1 MSDSTSSAP
10 ETGPNGVGPRG
21 MEPRGLDA
29 MRPARWRP
37 RRLHFHLSLWSLV
50 AILVISLGLVLS
62 SMALTGRVV
71 VLPGWVT
78 ERVTDELNS
87 ALPTGTVSLARVEAG
102 LTPGGR
108 PRLRLVDVG
117 LRDASGLS
125 LAQLNAVEMSLSR
138 RAALKGQLV
147 PSYIEL
153 QGAQVTLRR
162 LQNGAFDLA
171 LGQNVGATGNLAA
184 LLDQLDALF
193 ETGPIARVA
202 WLGATDLTVTLED
215 ARSGRIWQVTD
226 GTLDVIPQE
235 AFIDTNVQ
243 FNVFNQTEELA
254 SINFAFRS
262 ARDSSEA
269 SLSLRFDNAAA
280 RDIAAQSPVM
290 AFLSVIDAPISGAL
304 RSSVNPDGGLEEL
317 AGALQ
322 IGAGGLSPV
331 PGAPPA
337 KFDGA
342 RIYIDFD
349 PSRQRINFTGA
360 ALESEIGSFAA
371 EGHVYLADFQGGWPN
386 SLIGQVDIPHA
397 TLSPPDFFA
406 APLEIDSGTADLRVR
421 LDPFQIE
428 FGQIVA
434 YRGANRYEARGKLG
448 ADGTGWWISLDTGF
462 ERASKEEV
470 MALWPVA
477 VETGT
482 RDWVAQNI
490 DGGAVTDGTLAFR
503 KEPDGKLKMN
513 GTFGI
518 EGASVRPIE
527 GLAPLQVETGYVTLA
542 PQRAVV
548 VAEAASLTSPEGAA
562 LDLSGTSYMIP
573 TGKQPDKVGTLNLA
587 LAGPIRGVLSVL
599 ADEPFSVFRGT
610 GGDLGP
616 DMARGAAVA
625 QGRVLIPLRPGELD
639 TKDISYDIDAR
650 LSEVSSD
657 VLIENKLLLGDALEL
672 HATNAG
678 IEVTGP
684 VRIGQARAQGT
695 WMMPMVNGV
704 TLSATIAGTLEISQ
718 AALNEFGLE
727 DVAAMVTGS
736 SRGRFDIDLGDPG
749 EAPVLRLSS
758 DLGGLGMEIPGTGW
772 RKAPDE
778 TGRLTVT
785 ARLGDRPEVTQLR
798 ITAPGLLARG
808 TITTAEGGGLGEA
821 VFEKVRLGSW
831 LDAPVTIT
839 GRGAGLPV
847 AIAVPGGTIDLR
859 STEFDGSGGQAAPG
873 PRRPLTV
880 ALNRLIVSD
889 KIQLRD
895 LRADLDLAGGLSGKF
910 SGRLFTGNTI
920 EGTVAQTSE
929 GAAIRLTSNRAGDVL
944 RETGIFAKAKSGKL
958 ELILAPVAG
967 VGTYEGEFTI
977 TNTRIVDAPAMASL
991 LSAVSIVGLPDQ
1003 LQGDG
1008 IRFEEVEGRF
1018 RLSPTSV
1025 TLYRSSAVGPSMG
1038 VSLDGYYDMQAGQ
1051 IDMQGV
1057 LSPLYIVNALGR
1069 VLSPRDGEGLVGFN
1083 FTLKGAA
1090 DKPEVGVNPL
1100 SILTPGVLREIFR
1113 RAPPKAPSD
1122 PAEP

>member
-1 MSDSTSSAP
+1 MSDRTSTAP
-10 ETGPNGVGPRG
+10 ETGSRSI
-21 MEPRGLDA
+21 DA
-29 MRPARWRP
+29 VRSARWRP
-37 RRLHFHLSLWSLV
+37 RRLHLHISLWSLA
-50 AILVISLGLVLS
+50 AIVLISLGLVLS

-71 VLPGWVT
+71 ILPDWVT
-78 ERVTDELNS
+78 ERVTDELNA
-87 ALPTGTVSLARVEAG
+87 ALPAGTVSLARVEAG
-102 LTPGGR
+102 LTRGGR

-117 LRDASGLS
+117 LRDETGLT

-138 RAALKGQLV
+138 RAAFKGRLV
-147 PSYIEL
+147 PSYVEL

-184 LLDQLDALF
+184 LLDQLDAVF

-202 WLGATDLTVTLED
+202 WLAATDLTVTLED

-226 GTLDVIPQE
+226 GTLEITPQD
-235 AFIDTNVQ
+235 AFIDTTVR

-254 SINFAFRS
+254 STDFSFRS

-269 SLSLRFDNAAA
+269 SFAVRFDNAAA

-342 RIYIDFD
+342 KIYIDFD
-349 PSRQRINFTGA
+349 PARQRIDFTGA
-360 ALESEIGSFAA
+360 SLDSEIGSLSA
-371 EGHVYLADFQGGWPN
+371 EGHVYLTDFQGGWPN
-386 SLIGQVDIPHA
+386 SLIGQVDFPHA
-397 TLSPPDFFA
+397 TLAPHDFFA

-421 LDPFQIE
+421 LDPFQVE

-434 YRGANRYEARGKLG
+434 YRGTNRYEARGNLG
-448 ADGTGWWISLDTGF
+448 ADGTGWWISLDAGF
-462 ERASKEEV
+462 ERASREEV

-477 VETGT
+477 VETKS
-482 RDWVAQNI
+482 RDWVAEHI
-490 DGGAVTDGTLAFR
+490 DGGEVTNGTLAFR
-503 KEPDGKLKMN
+503 KQPDGKLQLN
-513 GTFGI
+513 GTFGV
-518 EGASVRPIE
+518 EGATVRPIE
-527 GLAPLQVETGYVTLA
+527 GLAPLEVASGYVSLV
-542 PQRAVV
+542 PRRVVV
-548 VAEAASLTSPEGAA
+548 VAEAASMMSPDGTP
-562 LDLSGTSYMIP
+562 LDLSGSSYLIP
-573 TGKQPDKVGTLNLA
+573 TGTRPDKVGTLNLA
-587 LAGPIRGVLSVL
+587 LAGPVRGVLSVL
-599 ADEPFSVFRGT
+599 ADEPFRVFEAA

-616 DMARGAAVA
+616 DMARGEAVA
-625 QGRVLIPLRPGELD
+625 EGRVLIPLRPGKPD
-639 TKDISYDIDAR
+639 ARDIGYDIKAR
-650 LSEVSSD
+650 LTEVSSD
-657 VLIENKLLLGDALEL
+657 VLIENKLLRGDALEL
-672 HATNAG
+672 RASNAG

-684 VRIGQARAQGT
+684 VQIGQARAQGT

-704 TLSATIAGTLEISQ
+704 TLPATISGTLELSP

-736 SRGRFDIDLGDPG
+736 TRGRFDIELGEPG
-749 EAPVLRLSS
+749 DAPVLTLSA

-778 TGRLTVT
+778 TGVLRLT
-785 ARLGDRPEVTQLR
+785 ARLGARPEVTALD
-798 ITAPGLLARG
+798 IDAPGLKARG

-821 VFEKVRLGSW
+821 VFERVRLGSW
-831 LDAPVTIT
+831 LNAPVTIT
-839 GRGAGLPV
+839 GRGAGQPV

-859 STEFDGSGGQAAPG
+859 STEFDGGGGETQAAPG
-873 PRRPLTV
+873 PMRPLTV

-895 LRADLDLAGGLSGKF
+895 LRADLDLAGGLSGRF
-910 SGRLFTGNTI
+910 SGRLFGGNVI

-944 RETGIFAKAKSGKL
+944 RETGIFAKAKGGTL
-958 ELILAPVAG
+958 DLILAPVAG
-967 VGTYEGEFTI
+967 VGTYEGEFTV
-977 TNTRIVDAPAMASL
+977 TNTRIVDAPAMAAM

-1008 IRFEEVEGRF
+1008 IRFDEVEGRF
-1018 RLSPTSV
+1018 RLSPNAV

-1038 VSLDGYYDMQAGQ
+1038 LSLDGYYDMEGNQ

-1090 DKPEVGVNPL
+1090 DKPDVGVNPL

-1113 RAPPKAPSD
+1113 RAPPTAPETSGPED
-1122 PAEP
+1122 P

>member
-1 MSDSTSSAP
+1 MSDRTTGVP
-10 ETGPNGVGPRG
+10 ETGPRG
-21 MEPRGLDA
+21 IDA
-29 MRPARWRP
+29 VRTGRWRP
-37 RRLHFHLSLWSLV
+37 RRLHFHISFWSLV
-50 AILVISLGLVLS
+50 AILLISLGLVLS

-71 VLPGWVT
+71 VLPAWVT
-78 ERVTDELNS
+78 ERVSDELNA
-87 ALPTGTVSLARVEAG
+87 ALPAGAVSLARVEAG
-102 LTPGGR
+102 LTRGGR

-117 LRDASGLS
+117 LRDDSGLT
-125 LAQLNAVEMSLSR
+125 LAQLNAVEVSLSR

-147 PSYIEL
+147 PSYLEL

-193 ETGPIARVA
+193 VAGPVSRVA

-226 GTLDVIPQE
+226 GALDITPQE
-235 AFIDTNVQ
+235 AFIDTTVR

-254 SINFAFRS
+254 STSFAFRS

-269 SLSLRFDNAAA
+269 SLSVRFDNAAA

-304 RSSVNPDGGLEEL
+304 RSSVKPDGGLEEL
-317 AGALQ
+317 AGSLQ
-322 IGAGGLSPV
+322 IGAGSLSPAA
-331 PGAPPA
+331 GAQPA
-337 KFDGA
+337 QFDGA
-342 RIYIDFD
+342 KIYIDFD
-349 PSRQRINFTGA
+349 PARQRIDFTGA
-360 ALESEIGSFAA
+360 SLESEIGAFAA
-371 EGHVYLADFQGGWPN
+371 EGHVYLADFRNGWPN
-386 SLIGQVDIPHA
+386 SLIGQVDFPHA
-397 TLSPPDFFA
+397 TLAPPDFFA

-421 LDPFQIE
+421 LDPFQVD

-434 YRGANRYEARGKLG
+434 FRGDNRYEARGTLA
-448 ADGTGWWISLDTGF
+448 ADGTGWSISLDAGF
-462 ERASKEEV
+462 DRAARDEV
-470 MALWPVA
+470 LALWPIA
-477 VETGT
+477 VE
-482 RDWVAQNI
+482 RKARSWVADHI
-490 DGGAVTDGTLAFR
+490 DGGDVTAGTLAFR
-503 KEPDGKLKMN
+503 KAPKGKLKMN

-518 EGASVRPIE
+518 EGATIRPLK
-527 GLAPLQVETGYVTLA
+527 GLAPLDIAQGYVSLV
-542 PQRAVV
+542 PSRVVV
-548 VAEAASLTSPEGAA
+548 VAEAASMTAPEGTA
-562 LDLSGTSYMIP
+562 LDLSGSSYLIP
-573 TGKQPDKVGTLNLA
+573 AGRQPDKVGTLNLQ
-587 LAGPIRGVLSVL
+587 LAGPIPGVLAVL
-599 ADEPFSVFRGT
+599 ADEPFAVFART
-610 GGDLGP
+610 DGDLGP

-625 QGRVLIPLRPGELD
+625 EGRILIPLRPGKLKPSD
-639 TKDISYDIDAR
+639 IAYDISAQLTGVR
-650 LSEVSSD
+650 SD

-672 HATNAG
+672 HASNTG

-684 VRIGQARAQGT
+684 VQIGQARAQGT

-704 TLSATIAGTLEISQ
+704 SLPATISGTMEITP
-718 AALNEFGLE
+718 AALSEFGLE
-727 DVAAMVTGS
+727 DVAAMVSGS
-736 SRGRFDIDLGDPG
+736 TRGRFDIELGDRG
-749 EAPVLRLSS
+749 IAPLLTLSS

-772 RKAPDE
+772 AKSPAD
-778 TGRLTVT
+778 TGSLALT
-785 ARLGDRPEVTQLR
+785 ARLGDRPEVTALKVE
-798 ITAPGLLARG
+798 APGLTAKG

-821 VFEKVRLGSW
+821 AFDRVQLGNW
-831 LDAPVTIT
+831 LDAPLTIT
-839 GRGAGLPV
+839 GRGPGLPV
-847 AIAVPGGTIDLR
+847 AITVPGGTIDLR
-859 STEFDGSGGQAAPG
+859 NTQFDGGGGGQTAAG
-873 PRRPLTV
+873 PRRPLTL

-889 KIQLRD
+889 RIQLRN
-895 LRADLDLAGGLSGKF
+895 LRADLDLAGGLSGNF
-910 SGRLFTGNTI
+910 SGRIFQGNVI

-944 RETGIFAKAKSGKL
+944 RETGIFAKAKGGQL

-977 TNTRIVDAPAMASL
+977 TDPRIVDAPAMASL

-1008 IRFEEVEGRF
+1008 IRFDEVEGRF
-1018 RLSPTSV
+1018 RLSPTAV

-1038 VSLDGYYDMQAGQ
+1038 ISLDGYYDMRAGQ

-1113 RAPPKAPSD
+1113 RAPPTTPETPD
-1122 PAEP
+1122 P